1 MQVSERTVQMHKN
14 KPQVNFLLTPLI
26 VSMLLL
32 GLLATAPL
40 AVSAQ
45 ESGGQAAAAQ
55 VATVTP
61 NDVNEIAKELW
72 GPLCSGVR
80 LDACELKACEQMRDM
95 IAVQLSEGQEKQE
108 IKDYFIAQYG
118 PQVLGEP
125 PLEGF
130 NWLAWILPFV
140 ALIGGGVFVW
150 HNMHRMVSTSSKASD
165 FELVEADSDS
175 TKSTAKKETIALPQP
190 SDEYS
195 KRLNEEL
202 KHYD

>member
-1 MQVSERTVQMHKN
+1 MHKN
-14 KPQVNFLLTPLI
+14 KPHVYFRTPLMLI
-26 VSMLLL
+26 FSLLL
-32 GLLATAPL
+32 LCLLLVAPS
-40 AVSAQ
+40 AVDAQ
-45 ESGGQAAAAQ
+45 ESGGESAAPAQ

-72 GPLCSGVR
+72 CPLCSGVR

-95 IAVQLSEGQEKQE
+95 IAEQLAEGQGKQE

-130 NWLAWILPFV
+130 NWLAWILPFA

-150 HNMHRMVSTSSKASD
+150 RNTRRMVSASPK
-165 FELVEADSDS
+165 EAPA
-175 TKSTAKKETIALPQP
+175 TAQTIAD
-190 SDEYS
+190 DEYS
-195 KRLNEEL
+195 QRLEEEL
-202 KHYD
+202 KRYD